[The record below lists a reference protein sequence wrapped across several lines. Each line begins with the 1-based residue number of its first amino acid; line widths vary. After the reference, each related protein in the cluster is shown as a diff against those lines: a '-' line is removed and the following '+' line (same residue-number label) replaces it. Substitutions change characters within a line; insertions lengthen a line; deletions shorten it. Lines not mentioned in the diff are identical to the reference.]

1 MGLLSPHSSASSM
14 LPMKVTAS
22 VLVGVLSFGWN
33 PLCAADETTNP
44 VPEATPPAG
53 TSKFR
58 DPDDGQIDL
67 SRFLAT
73 PRNFLPVPLIVTEP
87 AVGYGGGL
95 AGMFLRPRKDAGSEG
110 FARPNISIVGG
121 IATENGTWAAFA
133 GDRSEEHTSELQS
146 LA

>member
-1 MGLLSPHSSASSM
+1 
-14 LPMKVTAS
+14 MKVTAS
-22 VLVGVLSFGWN
+22 VLVGVLSFGWS

-44 VPEATPPAG
+44 VSEATPPAG

-73 PRNFLPVPLIVTEP
+73 PRRFMPIPLVVTEP

-95 AGMFLRPRKDAGSEG
+95 AAMFLRPRTSAG
-110 FARPNISIVGG
+110 
-121 IATENGTWAAFA
+121 
-133 GDRSEEHTSELQS
+133 
-146 LA
+146 